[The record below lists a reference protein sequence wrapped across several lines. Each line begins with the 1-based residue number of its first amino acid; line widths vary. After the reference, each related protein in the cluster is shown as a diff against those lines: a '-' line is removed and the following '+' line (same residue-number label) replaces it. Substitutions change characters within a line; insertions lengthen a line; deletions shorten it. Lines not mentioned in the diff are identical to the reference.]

1 MLNLEV
7 ICINAK
13 NRPNEVPVNRW
24 VKEGETYH
32 VIEISKLNMQQGIY
46 GCKLA
51 EINNDDLFPY
61 QYFRLDRFAVSI
73 TDELLEQVL
82 EDIDISE
89 LEEILAPEKELIPVE
104 KEEEALV

>member
-7 ICINAK
+7 ICINDK
-13 NRPNEVPVNRW
+13 NRPNEVPMNRW
-24 VKEGETYH
+24 VKEGKTYH
-32 VIEISKLNMQQGIY
+32 VIEVSKLNMQQGIY

-61 QYFRLDRFAVSI
+61 QFFRLDRFAVSV
-73 TDELLEQVL
+73 DDAMLEKAL
-82 EDIDISE
+82 EEIDISE
-89 LEEILAPEKELIPVE
+89 LEEVLNPEKETVPVE